1 MYIRKLSNEIDAASW
16 LSKLDVEGGG
26 RRILSEKMELQLY
39 YIQDLH
45 VGAANILK
53 QDALSIG
60 ADLAVPKSTIL
71 CESPRVD
78 CVLMGTRKHMQILS
92 RKELAQPFGLKA
104 LAQELK
110 RFLKQD
116 KEAHSYQIMGVM
128 NANDDSFYSGSRFS
142 EKDTVSKIEM
152 MIEEGADI
160 IDIGAVSSRPGA
172 KTVAAEE
179 ELERLKPVI
188 DALYE
193 QKLYEKVQLSLD
205 SYSASSVSYA
215 LERGFHIINDITGLA
230 NDEVCRLIGSHKA
243 KAVIMHMQG
252 TPQSMQ
258 KDPKYINLFKEM
270 EEFFA
275 ERIGKAESFD
285 IKDIVL
291 DVGIGFGKSLED
303 NLSLIHHLG
312 HFKKLHKDILIGA
325 SRKSMID
332 RIAPSSAEERLPG
345 TLAIHLKAYENGAC
359 IIRTHDVKEHVQAF
373 KVHQAIVTQF

>member
-1 MYIRKLSNEIDAASW
+1 MYIRKLSNEINAGSW
-16 LSKLDVEGGG
+16 ISKLEVEGGG
-26 RRILSEKMELQLY
+26 RKILSEKMELQLY

-78 CVLMGTRKHMQILS
+78 CILMGTRKHIQILS
-92 RKELAQPFGLKA
+92 RKELAQPFGLKS

-116 KEAHSYQIMGVM
+116 KEYPYQIMGVM

-142 EKDTVSKIEM
+142 AKDAVSKIEK

-160 IDIGAVSSRPGA
+160 IDIGAVSSRPGS
-172 KTVAAEE
+172 VSVSAEE
-179 ELERLKPVI
+179 ELARLKPVI

-230 NDEVCRLIGSHKA
+230 DDEVCRLIGSFKA

-252 TPQSMQ
+252 TPQTMQ
-258 KDPKYINLFKEM
+258 KDPRYTNIFKEM
-270 EEFFA
+270 EAFFV
-275 ERIGKAESFD
+275 ERIAKAESFD

-303 NLSLIHHLG
+303 NLALIHHLG

-332 RIAPSSAEERLPG
+332 KIAPSSVEERLPG

-359 IIRTHDVKEHVQAF
+359 IIRTHDVKEHAQAF
-373 KVHQAIVTQF
+373 KVHQAIVTQL

>member
-16 LSKLDVEGGG
+16 VAKLEVEGGG
-26 RRILSEKMELQLY
+26 RRILSDKMDLQLY

-78 CVLMGTRKHMQILS
+78 CILMGTRKHMQILS
-92 RKELAQPFGLKA
+92 RKELAQPFGLKG

-110 RFLKQD
+110 KFLKQE
-116 KEAHSYQIMGVM
+116 KAKTYQIMGVM

-142 EKDTVSKIEM
+142 EKDAIVRVEK
-152 MIEEGADI
+152 MIDEGADI

-172 KTVAAEE
+172 AAVSQED
-179 ELERLKPVI
+179 ELERLSPII
-188 DALYE
+188 DVLYA
-193 QKLYEKVQLSLD
+193 QRIYEKVELSLD

-215 LERGFHIINDITGLA
+215 LQRGFHIINDITGLA
-230 NDEVCRLIGSHKA
+230 DDEVCRLIGSHKA

-252 TPQSMQ
+252 TPETMQ
-258 KDPKYINLFKEM
+258 KDPKYTNLFKEM
-270 EEFFA
+270 EAFFV
-275 ERIGKAESFD
+275 ERIAKAESFD
-285 IKDIVL
+285 IEDIVL

-303 NLSLIHHLG
+303 NLALIHHLG

-332 RIAPSSAEERLPG
+332 KISPSSAEERLPG
-345 TLAIHLKAYENGAC
+345 TLAIHLKAYENGAG

-373 KVHQAIVTQF
+373 KVHEAITTQL

>member
-16 LSKLDVEGGG
+16 IAKLEVEGGG
-26 RRILSEKMELQLY
+26 RKILSDKMELQLY

-78 CVLMGTRKHMQILS
+78 CILMGTRKHMQILS
-92 RKELAQPFGLKA
+92 RKELAQPFGLKS

-110 RFLKQD
+110 KFLKQE
-116 KEAHSYQIMGVM
+116 KEKSYQIMGVM

-142 EKDTVSKIEM
+142 EQEAVSRVEK

-172 KTVAAEE
+172 ASVSAEE
-179 ELERLKPVI
+179 ELVRLRPII
-188 DALYE
+188 DALYA
-193 QKLYEKVQLSLD
+193 QRLYEKVQLSLD

-215 LERGFHIINDITGLA
+215 LQRGFHIINDITGLED
-230 NDEVCRLIGSHKA
+230 DEVCRLIGSHKA

-252 TPQSMQ
+252 TPQTMQ
-258 KDPKYINLFKEM
+258 KAPEYTNLFKQM
-270 EEFFA
+270 EEFFI
-275 ERIGKAESFD
+275 ERIAKAESFD

-291 DVGIGFGKSLED
+291 DVGIGFGKSLDD
-303 NLSLIHHLG
+303 NLALIHHLG
-312 HFKKLHKDILIGA
+312 HFKKLRKDMLIGA

-332 RIAPSSAEERLPG
+332 KISPSSVEERLPG
-345 TLAIHLKAYENGAC
+345 TLAIHLKAYENGAS

-373 KVHQAIVTQF
+373 KVHKAITTQL

>member
-1 MYIRKLSNEIDAASW
+1 MYIRKLSNEMDAASW
-16 LSKLDVEGGG
+16 ISKLNVEGGG

-78 CVLMGTRKHMQILS
+78 CILMGTRKHMQILS

-110 RFLKQD
+110 KFLKQG
-116 KEAHSYQIMGVM
+116 KANRYQIMGVM

-142 EKDTVSKIEM
+142 EQDAVIRMEE

-172 KTVAAEE
+172 ASVSAEE
-179 ELERLKPVI
+179 ELERLKPII
-188 DALYE
+188 DTLYA
-193 QKLYEKVQLSLD
+193 QRLYEKVQFSLD
-205 SYSASSVSYA
+205 SYSAPSVSYA
-215 LERGFHIINDITGLA
+215 LEKGFHIINDITGLA
-230 NDEVCRLIGSHKA
+230 DDEVCGLIGSYKA

-252 TPQSMQ
+252 TPQTMQ
-258 KDPKYINLFKEM
+258 KDPRYINLFKEM
-270 EEFFA
+270 ETFFV
-275 ERIGKAESFD
+275 ERIAKAESFD

-303 NLSLIHHLG
+303 NLALIKHLG

-325 SRKSMID
+325 SRKSMINM
-332 RIAPSSAEERLPG
+332 IAPSSAEERLPG

-373 KVHQAIVTQF
+373 KVHQAIVAQL

>member
-16 LSKLDVEGGG
+16 VAKLEVEGGG
-26 RRILSEKMELQLY
+26 RRILSDKMDLQLY

-78 CVLMGTRKHMQILS
+78 CILMGTRKHMQILS
-92 RKELAQPFGLKA
+92 RKELAQPFGLKG

-110 RFLKQD
+110 KFLKQE
-116 KEAHSYQIMGVM
+116 KAKTYQIMGVM

-142 EKDTVSKIEM
+142 EKDAIVRVEK

-172 KTVAAEE
+172 AAVSQED
-179 ELERLKPVI
+179 ELERLSPII
-188 DALYE
+188 DALYA
-193 QKLYEKVQLSLD
+193 QRIYEKVELSLD

-215 LERGFHIINDITGLA
+215 LQRGFHIINDITGLA
-230 NDEVCRLIGSHKA
+230 DDEVCRLIGSHKA

-252 TPQSMQ
+252 TPETMQ
-258 KDPKYINLFKEM
+258 KDPKYTNLFKEM
-270 EEFFA
+270 EEFFV
-275 ERIGKAESFD
+275 ERIAKAESFD
-285 IKDIVL
+285 IEDIVL

-303 NLSLIHHLG
+303 NLALIHHLG

-332 RIAPSSAEERLPG
+332 KISPSSAEERLPG
-345 TLAIHLKAYENGAC
+345 TLAIHLKAYENGAG
-359 IIRTHDVKEHVQAF
+359 IIRTHDVKEHLQAF
-373 KVHQAIVTQF
+373 KVHEAITTQL

>member
-16 LSKLDVEGGG
+16 IAKLEVEGGG
-26 RRILSEKMELQLY
+26 RKILSDKMELQLY

-78 CVLMGTRKHMQILS
+78 CILMGTRKHMQILS
-92 RKELAQPFGLKA
+92 RKELAQPFGLKN

-110 RFLKQD
+110 KFLKQE
-116 KEAHSYQIMGVM
+116 KEKNYQIMGVM

-142 EKDTVSKIEM
+142 EQEAVSRVEE

-172 KTVAAEE
+172 ASVSAEE
-179 ELERLKPVI
+179 ELVRLRPII
-188 DALYE
+188 DALYA
-193 QKLYEKVQLSLD
+193 QRLYEKVQLSLD

-215 LERGFHIINDITGLA
+215 LQRGFHIINDITGLED
-230 NDEVCRLIGSHKA
+230 DEVCRLIGSHKA

-252 TPQSMQ
+252 TPQTMQ
-258 KDPKYINLFKEM
+258 KAPEYTNLFKQM
-270 EEFFA
+270 EEFFT
-275 ERIGKAESFD
+275 ERIAKAESFD

-291 DVGIGFGKSLED
+291 DVGIGFGKSLDD
-303 NLSLIHHLG
+303 NLALIHHLG
-312 HFKKLHKDILIGA
+312 HFKKLHKDMLIGA

-332 RIAPSSAEERLPG
+332 KISPSSAEERLPG

-373 KVHQAIVTQF
+373 KVHKAITTQL

>member
-1 MYIRKLSNEIDAASW
+1 VYIRKLSNEIDAASW
-16 LSKLDVEGGG
+16 ISKLNVEGGG

-60 ADLAVPKSTIL
+60 ADLAVPKSTII

-78 CVLMGTRKHMQILS
+78 CILMGTRKHMQILS
-92 RKELAQPFGLKA
+92 RKELAQPFGLKT

-110 RFLKQD
+110 KFLKQE
-116 KEAHSYQIMGVM
+116 KANRYQIMGVI

-142 EKDTVSKIEM
+142 ENDAIVKIEK

-160 IDIGAVSSRPGA
+160 IDIGAVSSRPGSA
-172 KTVAAEE
+172 SVSAEE
-179 ELERLKPVI
+179 ELVRLRPII
-188 DALYE
+188 DTLYA
-193 QKLYEKVQLSLD
+193 QRLYEKVQLSLD

-230 NDEVCRLIGSHKA
+230 DDEVCRLVGSYKA

-252 TPQSMQ
+252 TPQTMQ
-258 KDPKYINLFKEM
+258 NDPQYIDLFKEM
-270 EEFFA
+270 EAFFA
-275 ERIGKAESFD
+275 ERIAKADSFD
-285 IKDIVL
+285 IKEIVL

-303 NLSLIHHLG
+303 NLALIHHLA

-332 RIAPSSAEERLPG
+332 MIAPSSAEERLPG

-373 KVHQAIVTQF
+373 KVHQAIVTQL

>member
-1 MYIRKLSNEIDAASW
+1 MYIRKLSNEMDAASW
-16 LSKLDVEGGG
+16 ISKLDVEGGG
-26 RRILSEKMELQLY
+26 RKILSDKMELQLY

-78 CVLMGTRKHMQILS
+78 CILMGTRKHIQILS

-110 RFLKQD
+110 KFLKQG
-116 KEAHSYQIMGVM
+116 KANRYQIMGVM

-142 EKDTVSKIEM
+142 EKDAVIRMEE
-152 MIEEGADI
+152 MIEAGADI

-172 KTVAAEE
+172 VSVSAEE
-179 ELERLKPVI
+179 ELERLKPII
-188 DALYE
+188 DTLYA
-193 QKLYEKVQLSLD
+193 QRLYEKVHFSLD

-230 NDEVCRLIGSHKA
+230 DDEVCRLIGSYKA

-252 TPQSMQ
+252 TPQTMQ
-258 KDPKYINLFKEM
+258 KDPRYINLFQEM
-270 EEFFA
+270 EAFFV
-275 ERIGKAESFD
+275 ERIAKAESFD
-285 IKDIVL
+285 IKEIVL

-303 NLSLIHHLG
+303 NLTLIHHLA

-332 RIAPSSAEERLPG
+332 MIAPSSAEERLPG

-373 KVHQAIVTQF
+373 KVHQAISAQL

>member
-16 LSKLDVEGGG
+16 VAKLEVEGGG
-26 RRILSEKMELQLY
+26 RRILSDKMDLQLY

-78 CVLMGTRKHMQILS
+78 CILMGTRKHMQILS
-92 RKELAQPFGLKA
+92 RKELAQPFGLKG

-110 RFLKQD
+110 KFLKQE
-116 KEAHSYQIMGVM
+116 KAKTYQIMGVM

-142 EKDTVSKIEM
+142 EKDAIVRVEK

-172 KTVAAEE
+172 AAVSQED
-179 ELERLKPVI
+179 ELERLSPII
-188 DALYE
+188 DALYA
-193 QKLYEKVQLSLD
+193 QRIYEKVELSLD

-215 LERGFHIINDITGLA
+215 LQRGFHIINDITGLA
-230 NDEVCRLIGSHKA
+230 DDEVCRLIGSHKA

-252 TPQSMQ
+252 TPETMQ
-258 KDPKYINLFKEM
+258 KDPKYTNLFKEM
-270 EEFFA
+270 EAFFV
-275 ERIGKAESFD
+275 ERIAKAESFD
-285 IKDIVL
+285 IEDIVL

-303 NLSLIHHLG
+303 NLALIHHLG

-332 RIAPSSAEERLPG
+332 KISPSSAEERLPG
-345 TLAIHLKAYENGAC
+345 TLAIHLKAYENGAG

-373 KVHQAIVTQF
+373 KVHEAITTQL

>member
-16 LSKLDVEGGG
+16 ICKLDVEGGG
-26 RRILSEKMELQLY
+26 RRILSDKMELQLY

-78 CVLMGTRKHMQILS
+78 CILMGTRKHMQILS
-92 RKELAQPFGLKA
+92 RKELAQPFGLKT

-110 RFLKQD
+110 KFLKQE
-116 KEAHSYQIMGVM
+116 KANTYQVMGVI

-142 EKDTVSKIEM
+142 ENDAIIKVEK

-172 KTVAAEE
+172 ASVSEEE
-179 ELERLKPVI
+179 ELARLKPVI
-188 DALYE
+188 DALYQ
-193 QKLYEKVQLSLD
+193 QKVYEKVQLSLD
-205 SYSASSVSYA
+205 SYSASCVSYA
-215 LERGFHIINDITGLA
+215 LQRGFHIINDITGLVD
-230 NDEVCRLIGSHKA
+230 DEICRLVGSYKA

-252 TPQSMQ
+252 TPQTMQ
-258 KDPKYINLFKEM
+258 KDPHYTNLFKEM
-270 EEFFA
+270 EAFFA
-275 ERIGKAESFD
+275 ERIAKADSFD

-303 NLSLIHHLG
+303 NLALIHNLG

-332 RIAPSSAEERLPG
+332 KIAPSSAEERLPG

-373 KVHQAIVTQF
+373 KVHQAIMTQL

>member
-16 LSKLDVEGGG
+16 IAKLEVEGGG
-26 RRILSEKMELQLY
+26 RKILSDKMELQLY

-78 CVLMGTRKHMQILS
+78 CILMGTRKHMQILS
-92 RKELAQPFGLKA
+92 RKELAQPFGLKS

-110 RFLKQD
+110 KFLKQE
-116 KEAHSYQIMGVM
+116 KEKNYQIMGVM

-142 EKDTVSKIEM
+142 EEEAVSRVEK

-172 KTVAAEE
+172 ASVSAEE
-179 ELERLKPVI
+179 ELVRLRPII
-188 DALYE
+188 DALYA
-193 QKLYEKVQLSLD
+193 QRLYEKVQLSLD

-215 LERGFHIINDITGLA
+215 LQRGFHIINDITGLED
-230 NDEVCRLIGSHKA
+230 DEVCRLIGSHKA

-252 TPQSMQ
+252 TPQTMQ
-258 KDPKYINLFKEM
+258 KAPEYTNLFKQM
-270 EEFFA
+270 EEFFI
-275 ERIGKAESFD
+275 ERIAKAESFD

-291 DVGIGFGKSLED
+291 DVGIGFGKSLDD
-303 NLSLIHHLG
+303 NLALIHHLG
-312 HFKKLHKDILIGA
+312 HFKKLHKDMLIGA

-332 RIAPSSAEERLPG
+332 KISPSSAEERLPG
-345 TLAIHLKAYENGAC
+345 TLAIHLKAYENGAS

-373 KVHQAIVTQF
+373 KVHKAITTQL